1 FSKKKIL
8 NPECQTE
15 KKMISTSGAVV
26 ITAVLIINILSIRFY
41 LKGEEII
48 GLLLKALGDSISLIY
63 ICIPVILPLI

>member
-1 FSKKKIL
+1 
-8 NPECQTE
+8 
-15 KKMISTSGAVV
+15 MISTSGAVV